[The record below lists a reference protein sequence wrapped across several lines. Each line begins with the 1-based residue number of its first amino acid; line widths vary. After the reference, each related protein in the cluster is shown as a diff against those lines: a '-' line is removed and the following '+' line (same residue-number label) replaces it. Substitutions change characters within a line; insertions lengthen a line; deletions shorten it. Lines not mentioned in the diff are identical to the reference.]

1 MLMMTYMQL
10 NNFSVEIN
18 IFLKI
23 TVQNLLLN
31 SYYFRLYLV
40 KPIAQISMYYLLMEY
55 NITQEQTTKK
65 KKSISLLSQFFFKNG
80 NSKLYGY
87 KKLLDFRSETSD
99 NSETSFSFYFQQR
112 PSISEK
118 QMMPTNQ

>member
-40 KPIAQISMYYLLMEY
+40 KTIAQISMYYLLMEY
-55 NITQEQTTKK
+55 NITQEQTT
-65 KKSISLLSQFFFKNG
+65 
-80 NSKLYGY
+80 
-87 KKLLDFRSETSD
+87 
-99 NSETSFSFYFQQR
+99 
-112 PSISEK
+112 
-118 QMMPTNQ
+118 